1 MAMKPVTITT
11 DGACIGNP
19 GPGGWA
25 CVLRYGN
32 SKREMWGS
40 EPHTTNN
47 RMELKAIIEA
57 LRALKEPCDL
67 VVNTDSEYLKNGITE
82 WLPKWKANGW
92 SRKVKGLPGRQPVKN
107 QDLWTELDQAVEP
120 HLIRWQWVRGHADHP
135 DNNRCD
141 FLATRAARD
150 QSSSNGKTAEEKTI
164 EPQRHQ
170 GTKKK

>member
-1 MAMKPVTITT
+1 MKPVTITT

-25 CVLRYGN
+25 FILRRGETVKEVY
-32 SKREMWGS
+32 GS

-67 VVNTDSEYLKNGITE
+67 VVNTDSEYLKKGITE
-82 WLPKWKANGW
+82 WLSKWKANGW
-92 SRKVKGLPGRQPVKN
+92 SRKVRGLSGRQPVKN
-107 QDLWTELDQAVEP
+107 QDLWTELDDLTRRHQ
-120 HLIRWQWVRGHADHP
+120 IRWQWVRGHADHS

-141 FLATRAARD
+141 FLATSAARE
-150 QSSSNGKTAEEKTI
+150 QTSSDGVRGEEKN
-164 EPQRHQ
+164 
-170 GTKKK
+170 